1 MNKLLSGETIQ
12 DVQNNNTA
20 YFNNPTANRL
30 MRKAAGMKGQK
41 RLTAYGN
48 LDNQIQ
54 KQWSPIAPIDNRN
67 DREFFSSPIDT
78 KTIIQSPIYE
88 IDLGKLALK

>member
-1 MNKLLSGETIQ
+1 
-12 DVQNNNTA
+12 
-20 YFNNPTANRL
+20 
-30 MRKAAGMKGQK
+30 MRKAAGSEGAE

-67 DREFFSSPIDT
+67 DREFFSSRIDT
-78 KTIIQSPIYE
+78 KTMIESPIYE